1 MTVVDIVVNAR
12 HTEVSPQLRETAR
25 KKVAQLERFASDAR
39 RIEVEFS
46 DVASRSPADAH
57 TCEILVHLKGELV
70 KGVASASEHPAA
82 LDLAFDKVRQQ
93 MRKRHERR
101 SGGLAAA
108 RRRSASAA
116 GSNGSAPEPG
126 ESD

>member
-1 MTVVDIVVNAR
+1 VDIVVNAR
-12 HTEVSPQLRETAR
+12 HAELSPQLRETAR
-25 KKVAQLERFASDAR
+25 KKVAQLERFAADAR

-46 DVASRSPADAH
+46 DLASRSPADAH
-57 TCEILVHLKGELV
+57 TCEILVHCKGQLV
-70 KGVASASEHPAA
+70 KGVASGAEAPVA
-82 LDLAFDKVRQQ
+82 LDLAFDKVRRQ

-108 RRRSASAA
+108 RRRSASTG
-116 GSNGSAPEPG
+116 GSNGAAPEAG

>member
-1 MTVVDIVVNAR
+1 MDIVVNAR
-12 HTEVSPQLRETAR
+12 HADLSPQLRETAR
-25 KKVAQLERFASDAR
+25 KKVAQLERFATDAR

-57 TCEILVHLKGELV
+57 TCEILVHLKGQLV
-70 KGVASASEHPAA
+70 KGVGTGAEAPVA
-82 LDLAFDKVRQQ
+82 LDLALDKVRQQ

-108 RRRSASAA
+108 RRRSAAAA

-126 ESD
+126 EPD

>member
-1 MTVVDIVVNAR
+1 VTVDIVVNAR

-25 KKVAQLERFASDAR
+25 KKVAQLERFANDAR

-57 TCEILVHLKGELV
+57 TCEILIHLKGQLV
-70 KGVASASEHPAA
+70 KGVASGADHPVA

-108 RRRSASAA
+108 RRRAASAA
-116 GSNGSAPEPG
+116 GSDESAPEQG
-126 ESD
+126 ELD